1 MNKNA
6 CSTIDLSAR
15 RSAQMGIKM
24 KVKEKLN
31 QYLINLVILLL
42 TWGGLYRGGFNND
55 TVLHMVSQKADI
67 TVRLECGRF
76 LDAFFDWILYR
87 MGLSTTTDTGAS
99 VIAGLLFLAAALCIV
114 QQIFAPRVKTDT
126 LFEKI
131 GFYAVTALLFVNGLF
146 SEYLMFSELAV
157 WFGVSYFVATLG
169 IRFFTQKKYIR
180 ALILFFLS
188 THFYQVAVVYAAI
201 LLSIW
206 IFMENDGHITLKTVR
221 EELLCG
227 VLTFGSG
234 LLNILSVD
242 LAVQLGVIK
251 RITKGVSYGVTGTK
265 LKECLANFV
274 MLLRNGKGLLPGMWL
289 PLLIL
294 LFGCGVTL
302 YYLFRKKD
310 KGAVFYYLLL
320 VPAVICMI
328 YVIPMAQTV
337 VYLPPRIVAPFYT
350 VQSMLLLLA
359 FACASGWVREAACY
373 VCCGYLVIQMIF
385 GNVIVANRYVS
396 NTLDK
401 IYINMVYEKI
411 VEYEEETGT
420 EVKKFAVTTDAYSP
434 FHYDEVYY
442 KTDQINEKIM
452 GTATN
457 SLMQAQTGRIF
468 EKVPMD
474 EKMYEKYFEG
484 KDWKYFDASEQ
495 LVIDGDTAY
504 LAVF

>member
-1 MNKNA
+1 
-6 CSTIDLSAR
+6 
-15 RSAQMGIKM
+15 M
-24 KVKEKLN
+24 KVKEKAD
-31 QYLINLVILLL
+31 QYLINLTLLML

-76 LDAFFDWILYR
+76 LDALFDWILYKL
-87 MGLSTTTDTGAS
+87 GLSTTTNTGLS
-99 VIAGLLFLAAALCIV
+99 VIAGLLFLAASLCIV
-114 QQIFAPRVKTDT
+114 QELFCHWVKTET
-126 LFEKI
+126 FFEKLS
-131 GFYAVTALLFVNGLF
+131 FYAVTGLLFINGLF

-169 IRFFTQKKYIR
+169 IRLFTEKKYIR

-188 THFYQVAVVYAAI
+188 TLFYQVAVVYAAI
-201 LLSIW
+201 LLSVW

-227 VLTFGSG
+227 ILTFGSG
-234 LLNILSVD
+234 VLNILSTD
-242 LAVQLGVIK
+242 LAIRIGVISTV
-251 RITKGVSYGVTGTK
+251 TKSAEFSVTFDK
-265 LKECLANFV
+265 LKECFSNLA
-274 MLLRNGKGLLPGMWL
+274 MLLRNGKGLLPTVWL
-289 PLLIL
+289 PLLVL
-294 LFGCGVTL
+294 LFSCGVTL
-302 YYLFRKKD
+302 YELVKKKN
-310 KGAVFYYLLL
+310 KGAVLYYVLL
-320 VPAVICMI
+320 VPAVFAMI
-328 YVIPMAQTV
+328 YVIPLAQIA

-359 FACASGWVREAACY
+359 FACASGRIKELACY
-373 VCCGYLVIQMIF
+373 VCCGYLVVQIIF

-401 IYINMVYEKI
+401 VYINMVYEKI
-411 VEYEEETGT
+411 VEYEEETGI
-420 EVKKFAVTTDAYSP
+420 EVKKFAVATDAYSP

-457 SLMQAQTGRIF
+457 SLMQVETGRVF

-474 EKMYEKYFEG
+474 EAIYEEFFAG

-495 LVIDGDTAY
+495 LIIRDDTAY
-504 LAVF
+504 LVVF